1 MIPIY
6 IVELELELELVVEV
20 RPMSRSPFVCFVKI
34 SIVECKI
41 EHSKHVLCFIISKF
55 VCDLLSLF
63 NAHS

>member
-6 IVELELELELVVEV
+6 VVELELELVVEV
-20 RPMSRSPFVCFVKI
+20 RPMSRSPCVCFVKI
-34 SIVECKI
+34 GIVECKI
-41 EHSKHVLCFIISKF
+41 EHSKHVLCFIINKF